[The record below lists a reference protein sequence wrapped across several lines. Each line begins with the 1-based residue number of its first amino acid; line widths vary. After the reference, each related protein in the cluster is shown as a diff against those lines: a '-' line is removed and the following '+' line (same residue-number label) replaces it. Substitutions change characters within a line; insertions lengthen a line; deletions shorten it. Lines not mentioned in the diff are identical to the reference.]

1 MERAAAGGARLD
13 FSDADAAVVA
23 SICRK
28 LDGVA
33 LAIELAAGRVGAYGL
48 QQTAALLDQR
58 LSLLWPGQRTAP
70 PRQKTLHATLDWSYA
85 LLSDTERGVLRRLAV
100 FVGPFTMDAALAV
113 VTSGSIDQS
122 LVFSAIDS
130 LVAKSMVA
138 TRPAGAM
145 MRYRLLDTTRAY
157 ALEFGIAD
165 AELAELAS
173 RHATYYRDWLKQMGA
188 EAPSPAP
195 AERLPLL
202 TGLNNVRAA
211 LEWCFGTGGNTDIGV
226 ELAAAAAPV
235 FLAMSL
241 LPECHRWSERAIEA
255 LTDTTRGGAG
265 EMRLQTALGMSL
277 MFIHASSEKARSAL
291 DRGLAIAEE
300 RGDAL
305 QRLQVLGPL
314 HMFHLRIGNFKSALH
329 YAQQGVVAAKALE
342 DAGARTL
349 AHALAGISLHMIG
362 DLGAARSE
370 LETALRHGRS
380 SRRVRAIDL
389 GFDGQT
395 LASIVLAR
403 TLWLQ
408 GHPAQALEVL
418 HQTVKDAERKHHPVT
433 LAITLI
439 YAISVLFWTGDL
451 DGARKHVDWFIAHAQ
466 RHALAPYLAVGRGFN
481 GRLASLHGDAK
492 GGVESLQACLTQFH
506 ATRYELLTTPFNMS
520 LAQALAA
527 VDRRAEA
534 VALMDET
541 IKLCKVNGDLVYMPE
556 LLRVKGDLLLSMST
570 TSDNDAELCFGQSL
584 EWSRRQGARAW
595 ELRTAIDYASLL
607 AARGKPDSAR
617 ALLQPAFEQF
627 VEGSDTADLKAAARL
642 LATL

>member
-1 MERAAAGGARLD
+1 
-13 FSDADAAVVA
+13 
-23 SICRK
+23 
-28 LDGVA
+28 
-33 LAIELAAGRVGAYGL
+33 
-48 QQTAALLDQR
+48 
-58 LSLLWPGQRTAP
+58 
-70 PRQKTLHATLDWSYA
+70 
-85 LLSDTERGVLRRLAV
+85 
-100 FVGPFTMDAALAV
+100 
-113 VTSGSIDQS
+113 
-122 LVFSAIDS
+122 
-130 LVAKSMVA
+130 
-138 TRPAGAM
+138 
-145 MRYRLLDTTRAY
+145 
-157 ALEFGIAD
+157 
-165 AELAELAS
+165 
-173 RHATYYRDWLKQMGA
+173 
-188 EAPSPAP
+188 
-195 AERLPLL
+195 
-202 TGLNNVRAA
+202 
-211 LEWCFGTGGNTDIGV
+211 
-226 ELAAAAAPV
+226 
-235 FLAMSL
+235 
-241 LPECHRWSERAIEA
+241 
-255 LTDTTRGGAG
+255 
-265 EMRLQTALGMSL
+265 
-277 MFIHASSEKARSAL
+277 
-291 DRGLAIAEE
+291 
-300 RGDAL
+300 
-305 QRLQVLGPL
+305 
-314 HMFHLRIGNFKSALH
+314 
-329 YAQQGVVAAKALE
+329 
-342 DAGARTL
+342 
-349 AHALAGISLHMIG
+349 
-362 DLGAARSE
+362 
-370 LETALRHGRS
+370 
-380 SRRVRAIDL
+380 
-389 GFDGQT
+389 
-395 LASIVLAR
+395 
-403 TLWLQ
+403 
-408 GHPAQALEVL
+408 L